1 MAFNKGGFHFGDIS
15 REKGQFRQ
23 CLGVVHPGNCARGF
37 PCAFPFF
44 GLGPPGAAGFPSFEE
59 GDFLFDIGVDRSE
72 AMLPNLN

>member
-1 MAFNKGGFHFGDIS
+1 MLGGRAPWKVCTGLPL
-15 REKGQFRQ
+15 
-23 CLGVVHPGNCARGF
+23 C
-37 PCAFPFF
+37 FPFF